1 MQKVLPHISNSST
14 AILDQITEGV
24 IITDADR
31 VVQYVNKYAADILC
45 IASEEAIGLAV
56 SELYN
61 VTNDIQ
67 QSILNRQLDGIVKTQ
82 QPQVGNVILINAEQ
96 QEILINQRIIP
107 IVNGNGSEGF
117 QIIFKNLTKE
127 NTLQKENTENYKKYR
142 GLFEQGSEGVFFLDD
157 KGNILDSN
165 PQACALYNV
174 KKEDFLRMNVKH
186 IFPRKTSVEC
196 DLIWNDFK
204 SSGHLHGVYK
214 YILSNGTL
222 KYIEFNAKAKCAQN
236 IHLVTFKDITQKYQ
250 QEKTLKETETQLEA
264 FFEASP
270 SPTMLVDGKGLI
282 LMSNVLA
289 KQWVKIYLGKSLD
302 KTNILYKLFPTAS
315 TQLKEACENAIQN
328 RQKISQEL
336 IIDKKNNTVIDIEI
350 LVLENPQSSSKI
362 FSFVI
367 KNIVDHAPVTALPAN
382 TEDHSKFYKLAEN
395 SPDLIYIIDIQKRS
409 VVYFNRSEL
418 FGYSSKQLETSDGW
432 IAIVHPDDIKQVKAH
447 WNKFIKTAQ
456 DSESIEYRIKRKN
469 DEYEWVLNRH
479 SILERS
485 ADNQPL
491 TILLNI
497 TIITDRKKAEQS
509 LKESEARLL
518 ALIENTHDLIWSI
531 DSDYNFTA
539 LNSAFKNIFKNTY
552 KCIIEKGNNLMD
564 CLPEKLN
571 IEWLQLHR
579 RALKG
584 ECFTTD
590 FKISHK
596 KNEQYFEVEFNPIH
610 NQENDITGV
619 SVFARNVSL
628 RKKVE
633 HEIIRTNFELDSFV
647 YRASHDL
654 RAPLRSVLGLIN
666 IIKTEEKA
674 DQRLTYLGLV
684 DKSIN
689 KLDSFISDLT
699 NFSRNSRLEIKHEK
713 INFQEILN
721 ECIENLKYM
730 DQAALVDVKIDIQQ
744 TIDFYSDP
752 IRLAIIFQN
761 LLSNSIKYHNH
772 HVAKPEVIVKIV
784 VNTAFCNIAVED
796 NGVGIKEQYMNQIFN
811 MFFRATNDS
820 YGSGLGLYI
829 TKQVVEKLK
838 GVISVSS
845 STGLGTMFN
854 IKFSLKKSH
863 QIIPNLDI

>member
-1 MQKVLPHISNSST
+1 MNCRIEESVKRQKSILIFRVVQIMLPHISNWST
-14 AILDQITEGV
+14 SILDHITEGV

-31 VVQYVNKYAADILC
+31 NIQYINKFAAATLFIS
-45 IASEEAIGLAV
+45 SEEALGMPIY
-56 SELYN
+56 EWYN

-67 QSILNRQLDGIVKTQ
+67 QSILSHQLDSIGKSKQSHDV
-82 QPQVGNVILINAEQ
+82 NVILINAEQ
-96 QEILINQRIIP
+96 QELFINQRIIP
-107 IVNGNGSEGF
+107 IVNGDEIEGF

-127 NTLQKENTENYKKYR
+127 NTLQKDTIN
-142 GLFEQGSEGVFFLDD
+142 
-157 KGNILDSN
+157 
-165 PQACALYNV
+165 
-174 KKEDFLRMNVKH
+174 
-186 IFPRKTSVEC
+186 
-196 DLIWNDFK
+196 K
-204 SSGHLHGVYK
+204 SP
-214 YILSNGTL
+214 IAN
-222 KYIEFNAKAKCAQN
+222 
-236 IHLVTFKDITQKYQ
+236 
-250 QEKTLKETETQLEA
+250 
-264 FFEASP
+264 
-270 SPTMLVDGKGLI
+270 
-282 LMSNVLA
+282 
-289 KQWVKIYLGKSLD
+289 
-302 KTNILYKLFPTAS
+302 
-315 TQLKEACENAIQN
+315 
-328 RQKISQEL
+328 
-336 IIDKKNNTVIDIEI
+336 
-350 LVLENPQSSSKI
+350 
-362 FSFVI
+362 
-367 KNIVDHAPVTALPAN
+367 LPIN
-382 TEDHSKFYKLAEN
+382 TEDHSKFYRLAES

-418 FGYSSKQLETSDGW
+418 FGYNSKQLETSDGW

-571 IEWLQLHR
+571 IEWLQLHK

-584 ECFTTD
+584 DCFTTD

-610 NQENDITGV
+610 NLENDITGV

-713 INFQEILN
+713 INFQEILT
-721 ECIENLKYM
+721 ECIDNLKYM
-730 DQAALVDVKIDIQQ
+730 DQAAIVDVKIDIQH

-752 IRLAIIFQN
+752 IRLGIIFQN
-761 LLSNSIKYHNH
+761 LLSNSIKYHNPRI
-772 HVAKPEVIVKIV
+772 AKPEVLVKIV
-784 VNTAFCNIAVED
+784 VTSDFCNIAIED
-796 NGVGIKEQYMNQIFN
+796 NGIGIKEQYMNQIFN

-838 GVISVSS
+838 GIISVSS
-845 STGLGTMFN
+845 SAGLGTMFN
-854 IKFSLKKSH
+854 IKFSIKKSS
-863 QIIPNLDI
+863 QITPNLDI